1 MSGMR
6 VWIDMA
12 NSPHPLLFAPVAR
25 RLTERG
31 SEVLITVRDHAQTLE
46 LTLER
51 WPEAEILGNP
61 SPPKKLPK
69 LGSMARRVA
78 ECQRWARRHRPDV
91 ALSHNSYAQ
100 LVAARL
106 LGVPAVTG
114 MDYEHQPANHLAF
127 RCARRILLPEA
138 VPSAVVRRQ
147 GGDAAKIVRYPGLKE
162 HLYLADF
169 EPDPAILASL
179 GIARQPGEAV
189 VVARSAPAG
198 AAYHPDEN
206 RQFIQVLRELTARE
220 HVRCVVLA
228 RHESQR
234 HAIESLNLPNC
245 ITPRSAVDGRSLLYA
260 ADLFIGAG
268 GTMSREAALLGVPTL
283 SMFAGQPATVD
294 DWLER
299 QGRMSRFKSL
309 EQLARIQPRTN
320 RIADFARLRG
330 AAEPVERAFIE
341 TTETVGG
348 R

>member
-1 MSGMR
+1 MR
-6 VWIDMA
+6 LWIDMA

-31 SEVLITVRDHAQTLE
+31 AEVLITVRDHAQTLE
-46 LTLER
+46 LTRDR
-51 WPEAEILGNP
+51 WPEAEILGIP
-61 SPPKKLPK
+61 SPTGKLPK
-69 LGSMARRVA
+69 LVSMARRVA
-78 ECQRWARRHRPDV
+78 ECRSWARRHRPDV

-100 LVAARL
+100 LAASRL
-106 LGVPAVTG
+106 IGVPAVTA

-147 GGDAAKIVRYPGLKE
+147 GANAPKIVRYPGLKE

-179 GIARQPGEAV
+179 GIPRQPGEVV

-206 RQFIQVLRELTARE
+206 PQFIQVLRELTARE
-220 HVRCVVLA
+220 HVRSVVLA
-228 RHESQR
+228 RHESQCN
-234 HAIESLNLPNC
+234 AIESLNLPNC
-245 ITPRSAVDGRSLLYA
+245 TIPRSAVDGRSLLYA

-283 SMFAGQPATVD
+283 SMFAGRPAAVD

-299 QGRMSRFKSL
+299 QGRISRFESL
-309 EQLARIQPRTN
+309 EQLARIRPRTN
-320 RIADFARLRG
+320 RAADFAHLRR
-330 AAEPVERAFIE
+330 AAEPIERAFIE
-341 TTETVGG
+341 TTEAVGG
-348 R
+348 GR